1 MFLRLQGKVAIV
13 TGGSRGIGRA
23 ICLRLAQE
31 GCDILVNYVRNRTSA
46 IEVVKEIRTM
56 GRQAFAV
63 RADVSKL
70 AQAQR
75 LVKATL
81 KKFGRIDILVNNAG
95 VYSEHLLTDLDEQEW
110 DRTIQVNLKSTYN
123 CCKSAVEHMIRKK
136 NGSIVSISSINGKQG
151 FPGDTHYSASKAAV
165 IGFTMSLAKEL
176 AKHNIRVN
184 AVAPGEI
191 LTDMTKDDIAKSGNE
206 YLKQIPLG
214 RFGKPE
220 EVAAVVAFLVSDDA
234 SYITGETINVNGG
247 WFMD

>member
-1 MFLRLQGKVAIV
+1 LRLKGKVAIV

-31 GCDILVNYVRNRTSA
+31 GCDVIVNYVRHREKA
-46 IEVVKEIRTM
+46 IEVVKEIKM
-56 GRQAFAV
+56 IGRRSIAIKADISEFAQV
-63 RADVSKL
+63 NRM
-70 AQAQR
+70 
-75 LVKATL
+75 VKATVQE
-81 KKFGRIDILVNNAG
+81 FGRIDILVNNAG
-95 VYSEHLLTDLDEQEW
+95 VYSERLLTELSEEEW
-110 DRTIQVNLKSTYN
+110 DRTIRVNLKGIFN
-123 CCKSAVEHMIRKK
+123 CCKSTVAHMISQKS
-136 NGSIVSISSINGKQG
+136 GSILSISSIDGKQG
-151 FPGDTHYSASKAAV
+151 FQGDTHYSASKAAV

-176 AKHNIRVN
+176 AKYNIRVN

-191 LTDMTKDDIAKSGNE
+191 ITDMTKDDIGKYGNE
-206 YLKQIPLG
+206 FLKQIPMG

>member
-1 MFLRLQGKVAIV
+1 MRLKGKVAIV

-31 GCDILVNYVRNRTSA
+31 GCDVVVNYVRNRARAS
-46 IEVVKEIRTM
+46 EVVKEIRAI

-70 AQAQR
+70 VQAEK

-81 KKFGRIDILVNNAG
+81 EKFGRVDVLVNNAG

-110 DRTIQVNLKSTYN
+110 DRIVEVNLKSMYN
-123 CCKSAVEHMIRKK
+123 CCKSAVLNMINRKS
-136 NGSIVSISSINGKQG
+136 GSIVNVSSINGKQG